1 MVCIE
6 VELMEYFHGGGGNN
20 RPVFVYRFK
29 VPKVT
34 TSMYQWAEQYPSK
47 GYFQRWHVEWATV
60 YGKMDSPRDYDVIQ
74 FEWSEAAKIFRIA
87 FAGEYEDI
95 TMKEYRLD

>member
-1 MVCIE
+1 
-6 VELMEYFHGGGGNN
+6 MEYFFSDGGNN
-20 RPVFVYRFK
+20 RPYFPYRFK
-29 VPKVT
+29 VKKVRRPM
-34 TSMYQWAEQYPSK
+34 SLWALAYPSK
-47 GYFQRWHVEWATV
+47 GPFTRYHVEWGTV
-60 YGKMDSPRDYDVIQ
+60 YNRDYDVIQ